1 MLKVAVVDD
10 NQNLRQSILTRL
22 KKQNEITIVFDAN
35 SGNDCLHKMSLL
47 TDDQQP
53 EVILMDIE
61 MDNMDGIECTQN
73 IHKKYPFVQIIM
85 LTVFD
90 NDEKILA
97 SIQAGANGY
106 LLKDEKT
113 SVIVQSLFD
122 VKNGGSQ
129 MSPAIARKALQL
141 LTQVQLKPK
150 VNKDE
155 SPILSKRELEI
166 LQLIT
171 EGYPNPQIADKLFIS
186 YETVRKHVRNIYEK
200 LQVNNKIEASR
211 IALEKNW
218 FK

>member
-10 NQNLRQSILTRL
+10 NLNLRQSILTRL
-22 KKQNEITIVFDAN
+22 KKQTEITIVFDAN

-47 TDDQQP
+47 RDEEQP

-73 IHKKYPFVQIIM
+73 ISKKYPFVQIIM

-129 MSPAIARKALQL
+129 MSPPIARKALQL

-150 VNKDE
+150 ANKDE

-211 IALEKNW
+211 IAMEKNW